1 MLINVISSDLD
12 SVVVRE
18 MVRGNDADS
27 VKDNS
32 PETPFAQHVW
42 AFDFVERCQM

>member
-1 MLINVISSDLD
+1 M
-12 SVVVRE
+12 
-18 MVRGNDADS
+18 RGNDADS

-42 AFDFVERCQM
+42 AFDFVEMSDVEFRFLIL